1 MPNAFFCQWINAKFP
16 ESVLYVQNIDRCTSL
31 GAPFR
36 LRPWDATLKALALIW
51 HCLEIT
57 FCKQYLGASVYDV
70 IRAFE
75 KASGVKIPVE
85 VSGRRIGDIPA
96 TYAKG
101 TLAEEE
107 LGWKAEKTLDQMCKL
122 VPNK

>member
-1 MPNAFFCQWINAKFP
+1 M
-16 ESVLYVQNIDRCTSL
+16 TSYL
-31 GAPFR
+31 SISHC
-36 LRPWDATLKALALIW
+36 LALNL
-51 HCLEIT
+51 LEMKYY
-57 FCKQYLGASVYDV
+57 KQCLGASVYDV

-85 VSGRRIGDIPA
+85 VAGRRVGDIPA

-122 VPNK
+122 PTK